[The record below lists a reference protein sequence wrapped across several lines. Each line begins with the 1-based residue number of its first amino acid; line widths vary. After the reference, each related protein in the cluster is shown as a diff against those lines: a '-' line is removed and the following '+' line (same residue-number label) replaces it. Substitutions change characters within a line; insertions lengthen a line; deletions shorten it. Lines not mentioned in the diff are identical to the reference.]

1 VIPSEYYYP
10 CLHEWWGIEITKPG
24 SIPYENGIL
33 MLFNGDAK
41 LTDVYSVKRDGD
53 LFDPHYGLYN
63 EIRATSDMI
72 HVNRIEN
79 ANTQGVQ
86 YLKDLRYI
94 EAEFGLPTTFD
105 RALLHYDFE

>member
-1 VIPSEYYYP
+1 
-10 CLHEWWGIEITKPG
+10 
-24 SIPYENGIL
+24 
-33 MLFNGDAK
+33 MLFNGDASAGDFSN
-41 LTDVYSVKRDGD
+41 TKRDGD

-63 EIRATSDMI
+63 EIRATKDTI